1 MKAANLTLRRIE
13 LLFGGCTITV
23 VFSGTIHSAFAAP
36 KHEEGRSAILELVSG
51 RMPRYPRF

>member
-23 VFSGTIHSAFAAP
+23 VFSGANP
-36 KHEEGRSAILELVSG
+36 KHKDDRSAILELVSG
-51 RMPRYPRF
+51 RMPLLP